1 MALEMKFGRD
11 PLLSQKYDIEKN
23 VGKNY
28 QSDFESTWYE
38 RRKI

>member
-1 MALEMKFGRD
+1 MTFGRGHFYR
-11 PLLSQKYDIEKN
+11 KNVNIFKN

-38 RRKI
+38 